1 LPVNVLNIET
11 KFHTGQIFQKKSMI
25 FRLFIEL
32 ILIRKTFG
40 RGILHG
46 RIVPFR
52 PLAMLFSLIT
62 LLACKTTSGQAGS
75 TANPRN
81 SASFTHP
88 ISTGVQPGP
97 GWLNTSPTG
106 SKPSA
111 TPRWHRS
118 IQEGNPSFLRASG
131 KPSAAHSWS
140 QQQQA
145 PALALPPVPL
155 GFFCRWEDRLAR
167 KLPLPLDFGTD

>member
-52 PLAMLFSLIT
+52 PLAMLFSLI
-62 LLACKTTSGQAGS
+62 
-75 TANPRN
+75 
-81 SASFTHP
+81 
-88 ISTGVQPGP
+88 
-97 GWLNTSPTG
+97 TSPTG